1 MYFDTT
7 RAAAAV
13 SHLLLNMAS
22 RLMDGSVVLKL
33 LLLLES
39 WEGNKTG

>member
-1 MYFDTT
+1 
-7 RAAAAV
+7 
-13 SHLLLNMAS
+13 MAG

-39 WEGNKTG
+39 WEKKLAEAVEEYVEEDIW

>member
-1 MYFDTT
+1 MYFDTSV
-7 RAAAAV
+7 APV
-13 SHLLLNMAS
+13 PHLPLNMAS

-39 WEGNKTG
+39 WEKNKTG